1 MISRVTKD
9 YPNLKVIGTTLRKV
23 IDANTNGWGAI
34 AWSKK
39 DGFSE
44 SFPFP
49 ELKLYDRVGGGD
61 GFASGFIYGLL
72 ENMDFDTALKFGI
85 AHGALAMTTPGD
97 TSMVSVDEVKKLVLN
112 PSARVAR

>member
-1 MISRVTKD
+1 MQIQTVGGLSR
-9 YPNLKVIGTTLRKV
+9 G
-23 IDANTNGWGAI
+23 
-34 AWSKK
+34 SKK

-49 ELKLYDRVGGGD
+49 ELKIYDRVGGGD

-97 TSMVSVDEVKKLVLN
+97 IYGFS
-112 PSARVAR
+112 